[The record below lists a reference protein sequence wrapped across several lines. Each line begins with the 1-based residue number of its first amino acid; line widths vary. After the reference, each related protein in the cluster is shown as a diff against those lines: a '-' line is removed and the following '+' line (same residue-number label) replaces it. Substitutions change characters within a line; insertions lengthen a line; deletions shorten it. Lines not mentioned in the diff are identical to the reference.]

1 MLATPSESDDEKD
14 TNGPLTGSEH
24 LIGHLMKYILE
35 NKIGV
40 LPYKVQTDIKHFN
53 FKYLISDID

>member
-1 MLATPSESDDEKD
+1 MLSAAPSEDDEEVD

-24 LIGHLMKYILE
+24 LIGHLMKYVLE

-40 LPYKVQTDIKHFN
+40 LPYKV
-53 FKYLISDID
+53 